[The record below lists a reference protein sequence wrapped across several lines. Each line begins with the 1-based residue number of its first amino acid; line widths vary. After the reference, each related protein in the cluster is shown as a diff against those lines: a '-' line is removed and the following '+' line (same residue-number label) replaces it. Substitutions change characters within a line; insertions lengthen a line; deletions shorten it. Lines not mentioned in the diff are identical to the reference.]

1 MVKGKAFTLIP
12 QPLPTRTRSSLYREI
27 VSEFVEKGMQSALV
41 ADTERKPATLV
52 QGLRKVLKAEG
63 YEDIK
68 VVQRLSEVYLVR
80 E

>member
-1 MVKGKAFTLIP
+1 MVKGKAFKLIP
-12 QPLPTRTRSSLYREI
+12 QPLPTRMRSSLYREI
-27 VSEFVEKGMQSALV
+27 VSEFVQSGMQSALV

-63 YEDIK
+63 HKDIK
-68 VVQRLSEVYLVR
+68 VIQRLSDVYLIR